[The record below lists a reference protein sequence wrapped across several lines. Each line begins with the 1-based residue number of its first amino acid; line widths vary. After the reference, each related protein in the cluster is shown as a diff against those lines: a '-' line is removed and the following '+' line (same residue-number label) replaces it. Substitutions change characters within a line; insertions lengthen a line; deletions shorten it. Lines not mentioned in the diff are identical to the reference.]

1 MEINRPFRVEVQT
14 LVVPL
19 VGWFM
24 KHAILIFLLLAGSS
38 TMVRSK
44 RIGTF
49 HFQTRKNG
57 HAARVLFRVRP
68 FSSNKPVYDPNVGNM
83 VNGRKAYG
91 AETTPEAEI
100 ASMIVT
106 FDGRRIQIPPRFFSD
121 CFDPNLRD
129 NPLVIRFG
137 RNFNAIRITMGGS
150 DGAGGYE
157 VTWVVRKNGH
167 ITRSFFEP

>member
-1 MEINRPFRVEVQT
+1 
-14 LVVPL
+14 
-19 VGWFM
+19 M
-24 KHAILIFLLLAGSS
+24 KHAILILLLLASP
-38 TMVRSK
+38 TLAQSK

-49 HFQTRKNG
+49 RFQTRKNA
-57 HAARVLFRVRP
+57 HAAKVVFRVRP

-91 AETTPEAEI
+91 AETIPEAEL
-100 ASMIVT
+100 ASVIVT
-106 FDGRRIQIPPRFFSD
+106 FDDRRIQIPPRLFSD
-121 CFDPNLRD
+121 CFDPNLHD

-137 RNFNAIRITMGGS
+137 RNFNTVRITMAGS

-157 VTWVVRKNGH
+157 VTWVVRKNGR